1 MTPAGIKANA
11 GGQILA
17 DQRPGPNKLRREYH
31 ALSRGWLA
39 NELVRRADPL
49 GRTLGEFLQQ
59 EVAAPL
65 GLGSSLSI
73 GLSDPQALQRSVP
86 LLMMPYSWSVVQ
98 SCVPNRCSLTETFGY
113 GPLLQVRAQLAA
125 VYCD

>member
-39 NELVRRADPL
+39 NELVRRADPRERRRL
-49 GRTLGEFLQQ
+49 GADRAGQGAGSFELGGSIRSARPHLDRGVGAPCQLDELVQ
-59 EVAAPL
+59 EPV
-65 GLGSSLSI
+65 
-73 GLSDPQALQRSVP
+73 D
-86 LLMMPYSWSVVQ
+86 
-98 SCVPNRCSLTETFGY
+98 
-113 GPLLQVRAQLAA
+113 
-125 VYCD
+125 